1 MTEIKKNVEINNISS
16 NNNDFKVVKNNID
29 NTLDKK
35 MSSNLQP
42 TSPSIKASNIGLDLL
57 ANPQKQ
63 KIDTKSVDNNNTK
76 VESSGNYVNEALKES
91 IIDQEDLEE
100 KHNNKVNNN
109 INYDKLSFVS
119 TISSKKD
126 SKKIHHFDLNS
137 ENSSLSKKFNSI
149 PGSEFS
155 NIINDKNIKIQ
166 VDKPESVNSLYDR
179 LEKMSSN
186 SSINTHKIVLT
197 PPPPKKTVS
206 EIKIEKE
213 DILYQFA
220 KMRRLGMNVSNK
232 FNMTSDLEEMKV
244 ELTKLKKDREIEN
257 SIKFSRKALM
267 AITTG
272 IEFLNNKFDPCDLR
286 LDGWSES
293 IHENLTE
300 YDEIFEELHEKYKG
314 SSKISPEIKLML
326 MIGGSAF
333 MFHLT
338 NTMFKSALPG
348 MGDIMKNN
356 PDLMKQFASVALN
369 QMNDNVKN
377 NNFNNNQD
385 TQKEMS
391 GPVGMDEL
399 LNNNNDNDNDNVSI
413 SSSQFERKMM
423 NTKLPKQF
431 NLNLNS

>member
-63 KIDTKSVDNNNTK
+63 KIDIKSIDNNNTK

-100 KHNNKVNNN
+100 KHNNTVNNN

-137 ENSSLSKKFNSI
+137 DNSSLSKTFNSI
-149 PGSEFS
+149 PGSEFP
-155 NIINDKNIKIQ
+155 NIINDENIKIQ
-166 VDKPESVNSLYDR
+166 LDKPESVNSLYNR
-179 LEKMSSN
+179 LEQMSSN
-186 SSINTHKIVLT
+186 SSINSNKIVST

-206 EIKIEKE
+206 EIKMEKE

-220 KMRRLGMNVSNK
+220 KMRRLGINVSNK
-232 FNMTSDLEEMKV
+232 FNMTSDLDEMKV

-326 MIGGSAF
+326 MVGGSAF

-391 GPVGMDEL
+391 GPVGMDDL
-399 LNNNNDNDNDNVSI
+399 LNNNNDNASI

-423 NTKLPKQF
+423 DTKLPKQF
-431 NLNLNS
+431 NLNLNA

>member
-35 MSSNLQP
+35 MTSNLQP

-76 VESSGNYVNEALKES
+76 FESSGNYVNEALKES

-100 KHNNKVNNN
+100 KHNN

-137 ENSSLSKKFNSI
+137 ENSSLSKTFNSI
-149 PGSEFS
+149 PGSELP
-155 NIINDKNIKIQ
+155 NIINDDNIKIQ
-166 VDKPESVNSLYDR
+166 VDKPESVNSLYNR
-179 LEKMSSN
+179 LEQMSSN
-186 SSINTHKIVLT
+186 SSINSNKIVST

-326 MIGGSAF
+326 MVGGSAF

-391 GPVGMDEL
+391 GPVGMDDL
-399 LNNNNDNDNDNVSI
+399 LNNNNDNDNVSI

-431 NLNLNS
+431 NLNLNSNS

>member
-186 SSINTHKIVLT
+186 SSINTHKIVST

-399 LNNNNDNDNDNVSI
+399 LNNNNDNDNVSI

>member
-137 ENSSLSKKFNSI
+137 ENSSLSKNFNSI

-399 LNNNNDNDNDNVSI
+399 LNNNNDNDNVSI

>member
-63 KIDTKSVDNNNTK
+63 KIDTKSVDNNTK
-76 VESSGNYVNEALKES
+76 LESSGNYVNEALKES

-399 LNNNNDNDNDNVSI
+399 LNNNNDNDNVSI